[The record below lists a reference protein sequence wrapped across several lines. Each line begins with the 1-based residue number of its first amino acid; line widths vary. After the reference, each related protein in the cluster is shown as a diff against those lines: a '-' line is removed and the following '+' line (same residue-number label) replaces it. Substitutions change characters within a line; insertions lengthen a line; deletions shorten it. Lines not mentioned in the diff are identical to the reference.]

1 MRVCSTSVHPAR
13 ASQAAS
19 GGRRETTG
27 FMTASC
33 LSSGEM
39 SGQHMKFPK
48 CNSSAGIHA
57 LPPTLQTNLAAALL
71 PRYIPQGGHSA
82 QLSLTHTCPQAAFA
96 QMRSQQGELQDSR
109 APQSLLARLWE
120 ERLLWLPPSPHT
132 VRTGN

>member
-1 MRVCSTSVHPAR
+1 
-13 ASQAAS
+13 
-19 GGRRETTG
+19 
-27 FMTASC
+27 
-33 LSSGEM
+33 M

-57 LPPTLQTNLAAALL
+57 LPPTLQTNLVAALL

-109 APQSLLARLWE
+109 ACLQDFGKRGYCGYRHHHTLLEQA
-120 ERLLWLPPSPHT
+120 T
-132 VRTGN
+132 N